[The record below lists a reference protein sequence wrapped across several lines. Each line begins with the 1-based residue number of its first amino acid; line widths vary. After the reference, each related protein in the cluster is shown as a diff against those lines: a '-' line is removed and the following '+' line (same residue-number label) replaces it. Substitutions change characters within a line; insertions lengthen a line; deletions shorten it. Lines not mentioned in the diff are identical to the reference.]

1 MQGILRSIAAGV
13 CAVLICGGT
22 AAATM
27 PPAPNAVEAA
37 RASEVDGN
45 AGAAI
50 VQLEPYVNAH
60 PEDVTAAR
68 MLGDL
73 YFRTGD
79 VAHAQAVWL
88 AETRRHPDDSVTHE
102 RLGSLY
108 AARGRLNDAIGEF
121 DKSLPL
127 RGGLMQLIEL
137 QRRTNGLDAFVNL
150 AQTSLRLNPD
160 DPWHLTLY
168 ATVLE
173 ATHHPGEALQYYT
186 RVVDLAPLASRC
198 EERISRAVDLFDLR
212 RDAEAITDL
221 QQCLRSD
228 PNDYAGLTL
237 YAWTFLRS
245 GDYKQARVLLD
256 HALAAQPNGVEAL
269 IDMGYLEDA
278 TGSSDAA
285 ALCYRKAIAGDP
297 LRPEGYI
304 NLGFDYATHRN
315 YGQAEATLLAGLT
328 AAPGNGRLH
337 FLLGSTY
344 RAQGKMTQ
352 AHTQYESALAADD
365 ADVVNA
371 ARDAIRAMS
380 RSAG

>member
-1 MQGILRSIAAGV
+1 MRIIRSLAFAV
-13 CAVLICGGT
+13 WAVLLGGGP
-22 AAATM
+22 AWATM
-27 PPAPNAVEAA
+27 PPPPNVVEAA
-37 RASEVDGN
+37 RASEVEGN
-45 AGAAI
+45 AGTAI
-50 VQLEPYVNAH
+50 AQLEPYVNAH
-60 PEDVTAAR
+60 PDDTTAAR
-68 MLGDL
+68 ILGDL

-88 AETRRHPDDSVTHE
+88 AETRRHPDDFVTHE

-108 AARGRLNDAIGEF
+108 AARGRLSDAIGEF

-127 RGGLMQLIEL
+127 RGGLVQLIEL

-150 AQTSLRLNPD
+150 AQTGARLNPD

-173 ATHHPGEALQYYT
+173 ATHHAGEALQYYT
-186 RVVDLAPLASRC
+186 RVVDLAPIASRC
-198 EERISRAVDLFDLR
+198 EERISRAVDLFDLK
-212 RDAEAITDL
+212 RDAEAINDL
-221 QQCLRSD
+221 QQCLRIN

-237 YAWTFLRS
+237 SAWTYLRS
-245 GDYKQARVLLD
+245 GDYTQARSLLD
-256 HALAAQPNGVEAL
+256 HALAVQPNGVEAL

-278 TGSSDAA
+278 NGNADAA

-304 NLGFDYATHRN
+304 NLGYDYATRHN
-315 YGQAEATLLAGLT
+315 YAQAETTLVAGLV

-344 RAQGKMTQ
+344 RAQGKVAQ
-352 AHTQYESALAADD
+352 AHTQYEAALSADD
-365 ADVVNA
+365 AEVVNA
-371 ARDAIRAMS
+371 ARAAITAMS
-380 RSAG
+380 QSAG

>member
-1 MQGILRSIAAGV
+1 MRRMPRSIVAAL
-13 CAVLICGGT
+13 CAVLVCGGT
-22 AAATM
+22 DSATM
-27 PPAPNAVEAA
+27 QPPPNAVEAA
-37 RASEVDGN
+37 RASEVEGN
-45 AGAAI
+45 AGTAI
-50 VQLEPYVNAH
+50 ARLEPYVSAH
-60 PEDVTAAR
+60 PEDPTAAR

-73 YFRTGD
+73 YFRIGD
-79 VAHAQAVWL
+79 VAHAQTVWL

-137 QRRTNGLDAFVNL
+137 RRRTNGLDAFVEL
-150 AQTSLRLNPD
+150 AQSGLRLNPD

-173 ATHHPGEALQYYT
+173 ATHHAGEALQYYT

-198 EERISRAVDLFDLR
+198 EERISRAVDLFDLK

-221 QQCLRSD
+221 QQCLRNE

-245 GDYKQARVLLD
+245 GDYAQARSLLD
-256 HALAAQPNGVEAL
+256 RALAGQPNGVEAL

-278 TGSSDAA
+278 TGNPEAA

-304 NLGFDYATHRN
+304 NLGYDYATRHS
-315 YGQAEATLLAGLT
+315 YAQAEATLLAGLV

-344 RAQGKMTQ
+344 RAQGKVAQ
-352 AHTQYESALAADD
+352 AHTQYESALSADD
-365 ADVVNA
+365 AEVVNA
-371 ARDAIRAMS
+371 ARDAITAMS
-380 RSAG
+380 KSAG